1 MRVRLATRLNK
12 TMLLLGAAALIWA
25 ASTAFFT
32 VDVTEYGVVSRFGR
46 IVRILDQPGLYLKS
60 PLDRV
65 LRLDRRLLYSR
76 PAPAEYLTA
85 DKKNVVMRSLATW
98 RIAEPERF
106 LRTLRTRADAEERLA
121 DLILGEIGAV
131 LGRYP
136 FAALVSAGEGPG
148 RFATVVA
155 DIAAAVAAEARPAFG
170 IDVVDVDVRKLYL
183 PEQNKKSVF
192 ERMKAERGRMAT
204 QFRSEGERDAQAL
217 IAKADAERTR
227 LMAAGHEQGQRIR
240 AEGEAQA
247 IRVYAE
253 AFGQA
258 PEFYKFL
265 RTLEAYRKFLDDK
278 TTLFLPA
285 DAEILGTPAVR
296 RRSTSGWRARRA
308 CRGAETRRA
317 RRPQPRGTCRHGAQP
332 KPGYDTRSAGR
343 GSAQAMTPG
352 ERQIPTSAAPSERA
366 TGRMLQRPALIRW
379 VGLAFL
385 ALVGAYLASGFY
397 LVDTDEEAVVRRFG
411 SIVAEVGPGM
421 HYRLPWPIDRV
432 DVLKTTAVMKTGVG
446 FALGADAQDAAA
458 GMELLTGDTNI
469 LSIALALQYVI
480 QDPADFLFWTESP
493 EELIGAVAEA
503 VLTETVLG
511 MPVDEVLTTGRLA
524 IQDEV
529 KTRTQARLD
538 EYRSGI
544 RITSSNIMTI
554 TLDQSV
560 AEAFQEVTDAMAD
573 REKSRNEARMY
584 ANNLI
589 PKTRGEAHALGR
601 AAQGLKQERIAQA
614 VGNTSRF
621 LALLEEYQKAP
632 DVTQTRLYLEAMEQ
646 VLPKVTMYVVD
657 SEDGQVPL
665 NLRVGAP

>member
-285 DAEILGTPAVR
+285 DAEILGLLQFDVAPPAD
-296 RRSTSGWRARRA
+296 GEPGEPA
-308 CRGAETRRA
+308 AE
-317 RRPQPRGTCRHGAQP
+317 P
-332 KPGYDTRSAGR
+332 KPDELAARSREEPA
-343 GSAQAMTPG
+343 AMGPSQNPAT
-352 ERQIPTSAAPSERA
+352 ILAP
-366 TGRMLQRPALIRW
+366 Q
-379 VGLAFL
+379 
-385 ALVGAYLASGFY
+385 
-397 LVDTDEEAVVRRFG
+397 
-411 SIVAEVGPGM
+411 
-421 HYRLPWPIDRV
+421 
-432 DVLKTTAVMKTGVG
+432 
-446 FALGADAQDAAA
+446 AA
-458 GMELLTGDTNI
+458 G
-469 LSIALALQYVI
+469 V
-480 QDPADFLFWTESP
+480 
-493 EELIGAVAEA
+493 
-503 VLTETVLG
+503 
-511 MPVDEVLTTGRLA
+511 
-524 IQDEV
+524 
-529 KTRTQARLD
+529 
-538 EYRSGI
+538 
-544 RITSSNIMTI
+544 
-554 TLDQSV
+554 
-560 AEAFQEVTDAMAD
+560 
-573 REKSRNEARMY
+573 
-584 ANNLI
+584 
-589 PKTRGEAHALGR
+589 PK
-601 AAQGLKQERIAQA
+601 
-614 VGNTSRF
+614 
-621 LALLEEYQKAP
+621 P
-632 DVTQTRLYLEAMEQ
+632 
-646 VLPKVTMYVVD
+646 
-657 SEDGQVPL
+657 
-665 NLRVGAP
+665 